1 MMLAEILSSKMNKTI
16 VIIMGS
22 AVLPDGRPGPA
33 LRRRVNAALKLQGEF
48 EDLIF
53 ILSGGIVKNR
63 PCSEAEAMRALL
75 IEAGVNGE
83 RIFMEDKSKN
93 TLQNV
98 INSVRIIRQFPA
110 TSNVIVCSDDYH
122 ILRCRLLLYLMG
134 ISTFYHPMPGARK
147 EAGWMRWM
155 YFCVREAVA
164 TPVHVFLLLTYKLF
178 RKE

>member
-1 MMLAEILSSKMNKTI
+1 MEKTI

-48 EDLIF
+48 EELIF
-53 ILSGGIVKNR
+53 IPSGGIVKNR
-63 PCSEAEAMRALL
+63 PCPEAEAMRALL

-93 TLQNV
+93 TLENV
-98 INSVRIIRQFPA
+98 IHSVRIIRQFPA
-110 TSNVIVCSDDYH
+110 TCNVIVCSDDYH
-122 ILRCRLLLYLMG
+122 ILRCRVLLHLMG
-134 ISTFYHPMPGARK
+134 ISTFYRPMPGARK

-164 TPVHVFLLLTYKLF
+164 IPVQVFFLFILKFF
-178 RKE
+178 RKVQVSHL